1 VVKPAAGRQMIAHLI
16 GGNFLSERQ
25 ACQMIGMS
33 RSAFR
38 YQAIDRGDAVLRER
52 LKQLAKQ
59 YPRYGYLML
68 HSLLKAESLV
78 INKKRTYRV
87 YSEERLQVRTK
98 RPKKLIRP
106 RVSMPVPM
114 RTKVRWSMDFV
125 SDQLANG
132 WRFRVLNI
140 VDDFTLS

>member
-1 VVKPAAGRQMIAHLI
+1 MIAHLI

-52 LKQLAKQ
+52 LKQLAMQ

-68 HSLLKAESLV
+68 HSLLKAESLF
-78 INKKRTYRV
+78 IKKRTYLV

-114 RTKVRWSMDFV
+114 QTKVRWSMDFV

-132 WRFRVLNI
+132 RRFCVLNI
-140 VDDFTLS
+140 VDDFSRECIGH